1 MSRNMENVYRKRL
14 YDYEIHNGD
23 LVTFIDDIYRKLIG
37 YAIVNKITVTKM
49 HLSYFYESQIS
60 MFRKDYDYKP
70 LYGVN
75 PYEPLPQDIEEMKE
89 EMKKHGY
96 TWDFGLIEKTQWK

>member
-1 MSRNMENVYRKRL
+1 
-14 YDYEIHNGD
+14 
-23 LVTFIDDIYRKLIG
+23 
-37 YAIVNKITVTKM
+37 M
-49 HLSYFYESQIS
+49 HLSYFYESQMS

-96 TWDFGLIEKTQWK
+96 T

>member
-1 MSRNMENVYRKRL
+1 MLKYRKRL
-14 YDYEIHNGD
+14 YNDDEIHNGD
-23 LVTFIDDIYRKLIG
+23 LVTLIDDHYGKLIG

-60 MFRKDYDYKP
+60 MFRKDYEYKP
-70 LYGVN
+70 LYGVH

-96 TWDFGLIEKTQWK
+96 TWDFESIEK